1 MNANLEKVRDSVL
14 RRFTEDGKPVVF
26 WHDPEREFAEDL
38 ESMDLHDITVVRLAQ
53 DDAPPDEHSTGSFA
67 VKQRL
72 AGVQRGDRY
81 LLYAPFEEPDADGDW
96 LLDVRLWAGNFRAD
110 VASLYLAELDL
121 RQHSLREH
129 LSRRKAF
136 LASQQRRERLQRF
149 VNPDDDK
156 LALDHKMLA
165 VVLRADSY
173 ERHALIVAALC
184 ALHDG
189 KSGTIRLDDTPDV
202 WDLVVKY
209 DLEAAF
215 WSVAE
220 EALGYESDKPALRDL
235 LARLLVTDF
244 AARLRGE
251 LPNAWERHRL
261 PPAGSN
267 ATTILCNGWR
277 NNAQRNGAYDAL
289 ASAIAKALKV
299 DEHRS
304 RYDMDAFV
312 DTFTFRDVEAWALN
326 RLRKRVL
333 ETAETLDGQ
342 EIRRYISRRQAE
354 HWVTDNIAD
363 NKHAPRRAYRA
374 AYQAIDA
381 AVNVLELRNSYTD
394 GFQFDS
400 AEDAYEAYT
409 TDFYR
414 FDQLYRRFRESVDQA
429 PSGVLSTLSDRVEAC
444 YVNWFLPQIASAWTK
459 HLEGSSGLL
468 NSWRISNVA
477 SQQKFYERFV
487 AKQLRASK
495 QNRVFVIVSDALR
508 YEVAEELTRHI
519 NGLASGRTQAELKSQ
534 LGVLPSY
541 TALGMAA
548 LLPGK
553 SLTLNDKCEPLVDG
567 KSTASTAQ
575 RTAIL
580 ESVNGMALR
589 AQGLADLNTQQGR
602 ELTAGKDVVY
612 IYHNRIDAEGD
623 HEGTEY
629 KTFEAAREAIEDL
642 LKLIPYVMN
651 SLNASYLLITADH
664 GFIYHNSPP
673 DDTDR
678 NDAPDPQGAVV
689 SKKRYKVGRDLP
701 EHDRV
706 LRGDLSATVGVDGDE
721 QFWVPHGTSRFHFSG
736 GARFFHGGAMPQE
749 VIVPVVQIKRVRN
762 PEAEG
767 TVVRRVGVSVMGS
780 THTITTAQ
788 HRFRLIQTEAVS
800 ERFKPVT
807 LRVGVYEGGAPVTDV
822 QAVTFDSASEKID
835 DRTQFVMLTLLGDR
849 TYSRETEYRLVGV
862 DTEDGLEKVE
872 MGVTIDR
879 AFDDDF

>member
-1 MNANLEKVRDSVL
+1 MNANLEKVRDSLL
-14 RRFTEDGKPVVF
+14 RRFAEDGKTVVF
-26 WHDPEREFAEDL
+26 WHDPEREFGDDL
-38 ESMDLHDITVVRLAQ
+38 EAMDLDDITVVRLAQ
-53 DDAPPDEHSTGSFA
+53 DDAPPEENSTGSFA

-72 AGVQRGDRY
+72 SSMQRGDRY
-81 LLYAPFEEPDADGDW
+81 LLYAPFEEPDAEGDW
-96 LLDVRLWAGNFRAD
+96 LLDVRLWAGTFRAD
-110 VASLYLAELDL
+110 IASLYLDELGL
-121 RQHSLREH
+121 SQHALREH
-129 LSRRKAF
+129 LSQRKAF

-149 VNPDDDK
+149 VDPDDDK
-156 LALDHKMLA
+156 VALDHKMLA

-184 ALHDG
+184 ALHDT
-189 KSGTIRLDDTPDV
+189 KSDTVRLDDTPDV

-220 EALGYESDKPALRDL
+220 EAVGYESEQPGLRDL
-235 LARLLVTDF
+235 LTRLLVTDF

-251 LPNAWERHRL
+251 LPTAWERHRL

-289 ASAIAKALKV
+289 ASAIAKALNAN
-299 DEHRS
+299 DHSS
-304 RYDMDAFV
+304 RYGMEAFV

-326 RLRKRVL
+326 RLRERVL
-333 ETAETLDGQ
+333 DTAETLDGQ
-342 EIRRYISRRQAE
+342 EIRRYISRRQTE

-381 AVNVLELRNSYTD
+381 AVAILERRNRHTD
-394 GFQFDS
+394 GFQFGS
-400 AEDAYEAYT
+400 AKDAYEAYT
-409 TDFYR
+409 TDLYR
-414 FDQLYRRFRESVDQA
+414 FDQLYRRFREAIDQA

-444 YVNWFLPQIASAWTK
+444 YVNWFLPQLASAWTK

-468 NSWRISNVA
+468 NSWRISNVP

-487 AKQLRASK
+487 DKQLRANSR
-495 QNRVFVIVSDALR
+495 NRVFVIVSDALR
-508 YEVAEELTRHI
+508 YEVAEELTRDI
-519 NGLASGRTQAELKSQ
+519 NGLDSGRTQAELKSQ

-567 KSTASTAQ
+567 KATAGTVQ
-575 RTAIL
+575 RTTIL
-580 ESVNGMALR
+580 ESVDGMALR
-589 AQGLADLNTQQGR
+589 AQDLAGLNTKQGR

-623 HEGTEY
+623 HEGTEH

-689 SKKRYKVGRDLP
+689 SKKRYKVGRGLP

-749 VIVPVVQIKRVRN
+749 VIVPVVEVKRVRG
-762 PEAEG
+762 EAFL
-767 TVVRRVGVSVMGS
+767 VRRVDVSVMGS

-807 LRVGVYEGGAPVTDV
+807 LRVAVYEGGTPVTDV
-822 QAVTFDSASEKID
+822 RAVTFDSASDKID
-835 DRTQFVMLTLLGDR
+835 DRTQSVMLTLLGDR
-849 TYSRETEYRLVGV
+849 TYSREVEYRLVGV
-862 DTEDGLEKVE
+862 DTEDGIEKVE